1 MKWMSVHTTIQ
12 VTDDFLKKNPET
24 IKAVLRALKKATD
37 YINNNREDAIKLL
50 APELHLDVAELTE
63 IMGRNVYSMDVDDS
77 FVNGSNGKP
86 VGDYLLSVGNVKSVP
101 AFADY
106 TDLSLLKAVDP
117 SLIKVEI
124 K

>member
-1 MKWMSVHTTIQ
+1 MIRTS
-12 VTDDFLKKNPET
+12 
-24 IKAVLRALKKATD
+24 
-37 YINNNREDAIKLL
+37 
-50 APELHLDVAELTE
+50 
-63 IMGRNVYSMDVDDS
+63 S
-77 FVNGSNGKP
+77 FVFLVTADA
-86 VGDYLLSVGNVKSVP
+86 VGDYLLSVGNIKSVP

>member
-1 MKWMSVHTTIQ
+1 
-12 VTDDFLKKNPET
+12 
-24 IKAVLRALKKATD
+24 
-37 YINNNREDAIKLL
+37 
-50 APELHLDVAELTE
+50 
-63 IMGRNVYSMDVDDS
+63 MGRNVYSMDVDDS

-117 SLIKVEI
+117 SLIKVEV